1 MRMRRRTGSTAVR
14 LVVTRP
20 RTAARCS
27 SSAALDTEPVKVD
40 EPRKAAL
47 RTAALAARRQL
58 RTGERAAAS
67 VTVVE
72 RLAALP
78 ELEQA
83 EVVLLHAALAE
94 EVDIGGLVGL
104 LRERGAR
111 TLFPRVHGDAL
122 ELVSTADLR
131 TLELGY
137 RGILEPV
144 GPAVPA
150 DDVEVVILPGV
161 AFDPHGGRL
170 GQGGGHYDRLLP
182 TLRPEVVR
190 IGVCFA
196 CQVVPSV
203 PREAHDE
210 AVDLVVTERATYRPT
225 RPRHPQPEH

>member
-1 MRMRRRTGSTAVR
+1 M
-14 LVVTRP
+14 
-20 RTAARCS
+20 
-27 SSAALDTEPVKVD
+27 D
-40 EPRKAAL
+40 EARKAAL
-47 RTAALAARRQL
+47 RAAALAARRQL

-67 VTVVE
+67 AAVVE
-72 RLAALP
+72 RLMRLP
-78 ELEQA
+78 ELEGPG
-83 EVVLLHAALAE
+83 VVLLHAALAE
-94 EVDIGGLVGL
+94 EVDIGGLVGP

-111 TLFPRVHGDAL
+111 TLFPRVRGD
-122 ELVSTADLR
+122 ELDLVAAADLR

-144 GPAVPA
+144 GPAVA
-150 DDVEVVILPGV
+150 AADVEVVVLPGV

-182 TLRPEVVR
+182 TLRPHAIR

-210 AVDLVVTERATYRPT
+210 AVDLVVTERAVYRPT
-225 RPRHPQPEH
+225 EPRETDPEH